1 MKIRKLANAK
11 IDKTAWDECI
21 SRAEN
26 RRVYALSWYLDSV
39 TGKRWDGLVL
49 DDYRAVMPLP
59 YVKKAGIRFYMQPWF
74 SQQLGPFWIHS
85 YPTGLLDAMEK
96 NISSPFYELN
106 LNSNTRFFPE
116 YKWLELKPNMV
127 LPLNK
132 KKETLYAALKTN
144 HRRNL
149 KKAKKIK
156 PEIKHVGIETYMA
169 FKTENS
175 KILEGKKTGKLEN
188 ILQKLHANNALILRG
203 VWLKDELLA
212 AVCWIKDFN
221 RLVYFQAASSEKG
234 KKYASAFL
242 LVEEMI
248 ETYANTHTTLD
259 FEGSQNQGIQR
270 FYRGFGATNES
281 YPVLLSK
288 GMRLVKYIRK

>member
-39 TGKRWDGLVL
+39 TGKKWDGLVL

-59 YVKKAGIRFYMQPWF
+59 YVKKAGIRFYLQPWF
-74 SQQLGPFWIHS
+74 CQQLGPFWIHS
-85 YPTGLLDAMEK
+85 YPTGLLEAMESK
-96 NISSPFYELN
+96 IHSPFYELN
-106 LNSNTRFFPE
+106 LNSETRFFPE
-116 YKWLELKPNMV
+116 YKALGLRPNMV

-132 KKETLYAALKTN
+132 KKEALYSALKTN

-156 PEIKHVGIETYMA
+156 PEIRQVGIERYME
-169 FKTENS
+169 FKKENS
-175 KILEGKKTGKLEN
+175 EILEGKKIIRLKN
-188 ILQKLHANNALILRG
+188 ILQKLHANHALILRG
-203 VWLKDELLA
+203 VWIDQELLS

-221 RLVYFQAASSEKG
+221 RLVYFQAASSDKG
-234 KKYASAFL
+234 KKHASAFL

-248 ETYANTHTTLD
+248 ETYAGTHTTLD
-259 FEGSQNQGIQR
+259 FEGSQNDGIRR

-281 YPVLLSK
+281 YPVLISK